1 MKINF
6 ISYENT
12 VHKFKEKLLV
22 ETAQIH
28 NINISFIGRNSEI
41 GESVPWKG
49 FMDKLVTTKKYLES
63 IDSEL
68 VCVLDSRDILFAANE
83 SKILDTFLNIFS
95 KDTVIFNG
103 ETNCYPDS
111 SLAELHPMQDKK
123 YKYLNAGACM
133 GNRELLLT
141 IYEDAIKLY
150 KESGIPLNLPP
161 EIALKL
167 LNETNTKK
175 PTFSTFKNTSDQN
188 INIGNG
194 RIIQAGESFQ
204 SDIEQFNKNPLLKS
218 LFTQGAI
225 MQIDN
230 KDVKE
235 KNWDLEISELEKS
248 LKTNTDNISLY
259 KDKEIMR

>member
-12 VHKFKEKLLV
+12 VHKFKEKLLI

-49 FMDKLVTTKKYLES
+49 FMDKLTTTKKYLES

-68 VCVLDSRDILFAANE
+68 VCILDSRDILFAANE
-83 SKILDTFLNIFS
+83 SKILDTFLNVFS

-150 KESGIPLNLPP
+150 KENGHDDDQLQLQTLLVNNKFDNQFTLDYDCNIFQCIWDEDWGRNNNFDLVYTKDCIYNRLTKTVPLIFHYPGP
-161 EIALKL
+161 TCVGSQAYKVI
-167 LNETNTKK
+167 TK
-175 PTFSTFKNTSDQN
+175 NYY
-188 INIGNG
+188 
-194 RIIQAGESFQ
+194 
-204 SDIEQFNKNPLLKS
+204 S
-218 LFTQGAI
+218 L
-225 MQIDN
+225 IDN
-230 KDVKE
+230 TYINKKV
-235 KNWDLEISELEKS
+235 
-248 LKTNTDNISLY
+248 
-259 KDKEIMR
+259 